1 MKDLR
6 DEIKSRKKKAKDPI
20 AQILD
25 ENNTENI
32 IYPDINNNPIEFE
45 QIAVIP
51 LESTEKLYTILIPV
65 TPMENVEEGEG
76 VLFEVDEINRKL
88 IPIND
93 SKIIDKVLEIYKKLI
108 EEG

>member
-93 SKIIDKVLEIYKKLI
+93 SKIIDEVLEIYKKLI

>member
-6 DEIKSRKKKAKDPI
+6 DEIKPRKKKTKDPI

-93 SKIIDKVLEIYKKLI
+93 SKIIDEVLEIYKKLI

>member
-25 ENNTENI
+25 ENNTENV

-93 SKIIDKVLEIYKKLI
+93 SKIIDEVLEIYKKLI

>member
-6 DEIKSRKKKAKDPI
+6 DEIKPRKKKAKDPI

-93 SKIIDKVLEIYKKLI
+93 SKIIDEVLEIYKKFI